1 MALEWGNQEHLA
13 QARKTV
19 LLRPPDVLLAS
30 DVVYTPAARAGLFA
44 TLVATMTPSGRGAVQ
59 EDSSREGGGEGRAT
73 AAALEGDG
81 DGGSASGS
89 IALLCYER
97 RPGVEELPELCSK
110 HGLLAR
116 KVGRWG
122 S

>member
-13 QARKTV
+13 QARKAV
-19 LLRPPDVLLAS
+19 LLGPPDVLLAS

-44 TLVATMTPSGRGAVQ
+44 TLVATMTPSARGAVQ
-59 EDSSREGGGEGRAT
+59 EGSSRGGGD
-73 AAALEGDG
+73 EGDG